1 MENSGYQTLSSPL
14 KTLGTRQG
22 RGLVTEMYMK
32 HSVGRGISCVTYVCL
47 FNGSSG
53 ATGAGGDVEVV
64 AWRILAAL
72 ALGQRREIK
81 KSVTEVCYSPPYL
94 LPCSLA

>member
-1 MENSGYQTLSSPL
+1 M
-14 KTLGTRQG
+14 
-22 RGLVTEMYMK
+22 
-32 HSVGRGISCVTYVCL
+32 CL

-53 ATGAGGDVEVV
+53 AGGAGDDVEVV

-81 KSVTEVCYSPPYL
+81 KSVTEVCYSPP
-94 LPCSLA
+94 